1 MRNRRLLAVL
11 CGAALF
17 GGNHAIAQVAGQSDT
32 PPTNL
37 FMAAGPAGTVQYT
50 FAAAV
55 AKVVSDNGP
64 SQLVVGPYGGSST
77 FLHAVGTGEVNFG
90 IATALDFAMVYR
102 GPDKLKIGGRNPY
115 PHAPD
120 LRLVGSGA
128 DLTVGLL
135 VTKASGIKTVHDLKG
150 RKVAGEYPAHL
161 GAYVNTYAQL
171 RNANLSWSDVVVV
184 PVPGLTQGVEALN
197 AGRVEVANIGVG
209 APQAREMDAKIGIR
223 HVANDCSPAAMK
235 RVTDEVPGYHFVTLK
250 PGNTPGIPEEMCLT
264 AWPVGIVTSV
274 KQPNAAVT
282 AMLKPLYENAAK
294 LGDIHPGLKVWTQQ
308 AFVRPDATVPY
319 HPAAIAYYKSV
330 GAWTP
335 DMDAVQEKLI
345 ALGK

>member
-1 MRNRRLLAVL
+1 MRYGVL
-11 CGAALF
+11 GAAICGAALLC
-17 GGNHAIAQVAGQSDT
+17 GSHASAQVAA
-32 PPTNL
+32 PTNL

-50 FAAAV
+50 FAAAI
-55 AKVVSDNGP
+55 AKLVSDNGP
-64 SQLVVGPYGGSST
+64 AQLVVGPYGGSST
-77 FLHAVGTGEVNFG
+77 FLHAVGVGEVNFG

-115 PHAPD
+115 PHEPD

-135 VTKASGIKTVHDLKG
+135 VTKASGIKTVHDVKG
-150 RKVAGEYPAHL
+150 RKIAGEYPAHL

-171 RNANLSWSDVVVV
+171 RNANLTWSDVVVV
-184 PVPGLTQGVEALN
+184 PVPGLTQGIEALN
-197 AGRVEVANIGVG
+197 AGRVEIANIGVG
-209 APQAREMDAKIGIR
+209 APQAREMDAKLGIR

-250 PGNTPGIPEEMCLT
+250 PGNAPGIPEEMCLT

-274 KQPNAAVT
+274 KQSDAAVT

-294 LGDIHPGLKVWTQQ
+294 LAAIHPGLKSWTQE
-308 AFVRPDATVPY
+308 AFVRQDATVPY

-330 GAWTP
+330 GAWTA
-335 DMDAVQEKLI
+335 DMDAVQQKLI

>member
-1 MRNRRLLAVL
+1 MRHRMLVAAL

-17 GGNHAIAQVAGQSDT
+17 CGNQAIAQNA

-37 FMAAGPAGTVQYT
+37 FMAAGPAGTLQYT

-64 SQLVVGPYGGSST
+64 TQLVVGQFGGSST
-77 FLHAVGTGEVNFG
+77 FLNAVAVGEVNFG
-90 IATALDFAMVYR
+90 LATVLDFAMVHR
-102 GPDKLKIGGRNPY
+102 GPEKLKIGGRNPY

-120 LRLVGSGA
+120 IRLVASGA

-135 VTKASGIKTVHDLKG
+135 VRKDSGIKTVHDLKG
-150 RKVAGEYPAHL
+150 RRIAGEFPAHL

-171 RNANLSWSDVVVV
+171 RNANFGWKDVVVV

-197 AGRVEVANIGVG
+197 AGRVEVATIGIG
-209 APQAREMDAKIGIR
+209 APQAREMDAKIGVR

-235 RVTDEVPGYHFVTLK
+235 RVTDEVPGYHFVTVK
-250 PGNTPGIPEEMCLT
+250 PRPGLPGVPEEMCLT
-264 AWPVGIVTSV
+264 AWPVGIVTGA
-274 KQPNAAVT
+274 KQTDAAV
-282 AMLKPLYENAAK
+282 AALLKPLYEHAAN
-294 LGDIHPGLKVWTQQ
+294 LGEMHPGLKPWTQKV
-308 AFVRPDATVPY
+308 FVRPDATVPY
-319 HPAAIAYYKSV
+319 HPGAIAYYKSV
-330 GAWTP
+330 GVWPAE
-335 DMDAVQEKLI
+335 MDAVQAKLI